1 MAMIKTYINSNI
13 EFTSIN
19 PFLYFAPPPA
29 PRQPFSTSLPRS
41 SYPFP
46 KISPISSHNPQ
57 TRMMMNTDFNDSIA
71 HNISSVSDFD
81 HTNNTKAGNANKEN
95 DKNNDTTKPSNLSS
109 KLRPNKK
116 KSVRFDDTKGGN
128 ITYTIDTVLR
138 ASEMSSKEKQIAWY
152 NSNEFDQF
160 KYEAARHA
168 GIKIVRYD
176 NTTEERTN
184 QSHRF
189 AMVGD
194 FDDCSTVKDA
204 ASTSKNRS
212 NVESASSSSGKA
224 ATVKK
229 FYNENEYNDTHSSQ
243 GEAIC
248 KRGLGYHFSR
258 NRKKS
263 RAVTRSAVVTWQKM
277 LRSDN
282 NASSSSSNP
291 KSQQNKLPILSET
304 NSITGRKLV
313 IGKMQLMLSL
323 VSAKC
328 SRVAREEARWRGDVD
343 YRVAYP
349 ERQRDDAAA
358 ANCNRDDTMTY
369 KKRSCDNNND
379 NNGDDA
385 GVISGGK
392 NARCKR
398 QRTSSGNTGSGGCR
412 EAGDDAKLSLT
423 TSIGCINGILRTEL

>member
-1 MAMIKTYINSNI
+1 
-13 EFTSIN
+13 
-19 PFLYFAPPPA
+19 
-29 PRQPFSTSLPRS
+29 
-41 SYPFP
+41 
-46 KISPISSHNPQ
+46 
-57 TRMMMNTDFNDSIA
+57 MMMNTNFNDSIA
-71 HNISSVSDFD
+71 HNISSVSSF
-81 HTNNTKAGNANKEN
+81 NNINKMKAVNANKEN
-95 DKNNDTTKPSNLSS
+95 ENKDIKPSNLSS

-128 ITYTIDTVLR
+128 ITYTINTVRR
-138 ASEMSSKEKQIAWY
+138 ASEMTSKEKQIAWY
-152 NSNEFDQF
+152 NSNEFEQF

-176 NTTEERTN
+176 NTTEEKTN
-184 QSHRF
+184 QRNRF

-204 ASTSKNRS
+204 ASTSKKTS
-212 NVESASSSSGKA
+212 NVESTSSSSGKV

-229 FYNENEYNDTHSSQ
+229 FYNENEYNDTHTSK
-243 GEAIC
+243 GESIC
-248 KRGLGYHFSR
+248 KRGLGHHFSR

-263 RAVTRSAVVTWQKM
+263 RAVTRSTVMAWQKM
-277 LRSDN
+277 LLSGD
-282 NASSSSSNP
+282 NASSFSSSNP
-291 KSQQNKLPILSET
+291 SSQKKMPTLSES

>member
-41 SYPFP
+41 SYLFP
-46 KISPISSHNPQ
+46 KISLISSHNPQ

-128 ITYTIDTVLR
+128 ITYTINTVRR

-204 ASTSKNRS
+204 ASTSKKTS
-212 NVESASSSSGKA
+212 NVESTSSSSGKV

-291 KSQQNKLPILSET
+291 KSQQNKLSILSET

-349 ERQRDDAAA
+349 ERQRDNAATTPNVVSSFSSLA
-358 ANCNRDDTMTY
+358 VHYQRQKRNRSVSNGITTGKRNGRAKCNRDVTNGY
-369 KKRSCDNNND
+369 KNRPCDNNN
-379 NNGDDA
+379 NNDDA
-385 GVISGGK
+385 GVISHR
-392 NARCKR
+392 N
-398 QRTSSGNTGSGGCR
+398 
-412 EAGDDAKLSLT
+412 DA
-423 TSIGCINGILRTEL
+423 